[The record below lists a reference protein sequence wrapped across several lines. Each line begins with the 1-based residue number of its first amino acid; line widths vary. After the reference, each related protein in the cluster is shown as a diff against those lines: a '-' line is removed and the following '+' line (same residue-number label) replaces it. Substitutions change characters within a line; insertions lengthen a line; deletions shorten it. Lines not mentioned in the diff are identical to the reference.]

1 MNYALGLAKMKRD
14 RFVSLAAGPART
26 GILVTRP
33 IFPTGGS
40 LVVNLKCHP
49 GGRLQAAIADGQGNV
64 LPGFERRNC
73 RTVAADGVGCP
84 LTWRGQSRVPSGRF
98 LKLHFFLENAEL
110 FSFQF
115 IQET

>member
-1 MNYALGLAKMKRD
+1 MVGLPEGLEVAESGNLGGVNYALGLAKMKRD

-64 LPGFERRNC
+64 LPGFERQKLPDR
-73 RTVAADGVGCP
+73 R
-84 LTWRGQSRVPSGRF
+84 SR
-98 LKLHFFLENAEL
+98 
-110 FSFQF
+110 
-115 IQET
+115 